1 MTNTVHR
8 RLALYLS
15 GYDPRGASHYHR
27 LYREQAAL
35 QSQASNHRIEVG
47 KRQKSALHRDCWSV
61 KAHIEGT
68 DTETRYEFLRWDDVV
83 RSYWHGGHGH
93 YLAMTC
99 SATWRSMRDGSLWR
113 LFKGALPMF
122 SVVAGPFILLLLISL
137 TAIALLASS
146 VLMGGQAWH
155 GSSDGT
161 PLWTGVWAALGLLVM
176 AGLIWLSRF
185 GEQRWYMG
193 WTTRG
198 TWFCSLQGRG
208 KTPELESRLDE
219 HAEYLLQC
227 LQDPQWD
234 EVVLIGHSFGATL
247 ASLIAGRAALQNA
260 PALQDPRF
268 SVLTL
273 GHCMPLL
280 TFQSQAQQARRFI
293 HAAAQA
299 LGPRWLD
306 FSAPADRCST
316 ALVDPVEALKGM
328 DGLDCSSPKLLST
341 KVASL
346 HHPEN
351 YQKLRRDYFKFH
363 FHYIC
368 ASQLPGAYDYF
379 AITAGPQTLV
389 QRFASQSSVKNWRKF
404 ECLGGPFPELRRLN
418 QANTDQD
425 QRQ

>member
-15 GYDPRGASHYHR
+15 GYDPRGSSHYHR
-27 LYREQAAL
+27 LYRDQAAL
-35 QSQASNHRIEVG
+35 QSQASSHRIEVG
-47 KRQKSALHRDCWSV
+47 KRQKSAQHRDCWSIQ
-61 KAHIEGT
+61 AHIEGT

-83 RSYWHGGHGH
+83 RSYWHRGHGR

-99 SATWRSMRDGSLWR
+99 SATWSSMRDGSLWR
-113 LFKGALPMF
+113 LCKGALPMF
-122 SVVAGPFILLLLISL
+122 SVAVGPFILLLLISL
-137 TAIALLASS
+137 TAIALLVPW
-146 VLMGGQAWH
+146 VLMGVEVWQGGSH
-155 GSSDGT
+155 GTG
-161 PLWTGVWAALGLLVM
+161 LWTGVWAALSLLAM
-176 AGLIWLSRF
+176 AGLLWLSRF

-193 WTTRG
+193 WTKRAI
-198 TWFCSLQGRG
+198 WFCALQGRG
-208 KTPELESRLDE
+208 KTPELDTRLDE

-227 LQDPQWD
+227 LRDPQWD
-234 EVVLIGHSFGATL
+234 EVVLIGHSFGATM
-247 ASLIAGRAALQNA
+247 ASLIAGRAALKNA

-268 SVLTL
+268 SMLTL
-273 GHCMPLL
+273 GQCMPIL
-280 TFQSQAQQARRFI
+280 TFQSQAQEPRRLI

-316 ALVDPVEALKGM
+316 ALVDPVEALKGL
-328 DGLDCSSPKLLST
+328 DGLDCPSPKLLST

-346 HHPEN
+346 HHPED
-351 YQKLRRDYFKFH
+351 YQKLRRDYFQYH

-389 QRFASQSSVKNWRKF
+389 QRFASQPTIKNWRKF
-404 ECLGGPFPELRRLN
+404 EWLGGPFPELRRLN
-418 QANTDQD
+418 QAKAN
-425 QRQ
+425 